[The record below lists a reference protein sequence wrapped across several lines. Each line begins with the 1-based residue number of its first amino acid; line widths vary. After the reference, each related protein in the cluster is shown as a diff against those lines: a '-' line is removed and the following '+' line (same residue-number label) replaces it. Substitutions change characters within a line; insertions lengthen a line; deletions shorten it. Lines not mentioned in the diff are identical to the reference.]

1 MTGRTALSR
10 RALLVAATTA
20 PLAVACTTPP
30 PEPPP
35 PDPLADLVRA
45 ARADAAL
52 ATAAGAAETA
62 AARTR
67 HADELQAEVDRATP
81 RVPGTSSSPAP
92 APAPAPVAP
101 PANPTR
107 EALVTSLQT
116 AQKQAADLAVTV
128 PAHRAGLLA
137 SVSAG
142 CAALVEA
149 LA

>member
-1 MTGRTALSR
+1 MIGRTALSR

-35 PDPLADLVRA
+35 PDPLADLVSA

-52 ATAAGAAETA
+52 ATALGAPETA
-62 AARTR
+62 AARTQQ
-67 HADELQAEVDRATP
+67 ADKLQAEVDRATP
-81 RVPGTSSSPAP
+81 KVPGTPTSQPPPPSTPQ
-92 APAPAPVAP
+92 P

-116 AQKQAADLAVTV
+116 AQKQAADLTLTA

-142 CAALVEA
+142 CAALLEA